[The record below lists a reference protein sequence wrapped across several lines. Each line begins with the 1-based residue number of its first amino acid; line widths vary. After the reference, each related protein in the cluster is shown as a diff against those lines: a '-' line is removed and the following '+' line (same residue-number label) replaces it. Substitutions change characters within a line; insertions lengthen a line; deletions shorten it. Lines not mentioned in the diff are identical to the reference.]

1 MEGEQHYDKKY
12 AQKSLLIFAA
22 FIIIV
27 MYIETMIISSL
38 PSIAKQ
44 FDVNAANVSLVL
56 SMYIVAGV
64 ALSPIVGKLADIYGK
79 KKVLIRVL
87 AIYSISVALT
97 GFAPNFTSLVILRAF
112 QGIGLTVFPL
122 AISLIQEQFPR
133 DKVPQALGIVG
144 AMFGAGMSIGLPIGS
159 FVSNT
164 YGWQITYFTAVP
176 FVLLFS
182 ILIGLFI
189 KESRHMQPDAKV
201 DYIGSIGLAVFLG
214 SLVFAL
220 SEGATFGWGS
230 NAIILLFAFAIL
242 VFALLIPYEKK
253 NADAVLDFN
262 LLKIRNVVAANLIFL
277 AVGIGIFLAYQTFVY
292 QFESPVPTGY
302 GQSIF
307 ATGLLMVPFA
317 IMSLIIPPIVGRF
330 LPRFGVKPFYLFG
343 SALTILGFLVAAFAP
358 SILYLVIGAAL
369 VGIGLSGLN
378 IPTMNLLVLS
388 VEGRQIGLAASMN
401 SVFGFFGSALGAPI
415 AGVLIAVFGSA
426 AAFQYSYFV
435 AIIMSIIIIVISLF
449 AKEVLGPTAAI
460 KIPDSRVIKEV

>member
-1 MEGEQHYDKKY
+1 MKEEHYDKKY

-38 PSIAKQ
+38 PSIAKE
-44 FDVNAANVSLVL
+44 FGINAASVSLVL
-56 SMYIVAGV
+56 SIYIVAGV

-87 AIYSISVALT
+87 AIYSIAVALT
-97 GFAPNFTSLVILRAF
+97 GFAPNFTTLVILRAI
-112 QGIGLTVFPL
+112 QGVGLTVFPL

-144 AMFGAGMSIGLPIGS
+144 AMFGAGMSIGLPLGS

-164 YGWQITYFTAVP
+164 FGWQITYFTAVP

-182 ILIGLFI
+182 ALIALFI
-189 KESRHMQPDAKV
+189 KESRHIQPDAKV
-201 DYIGSIGLAVFLG
+201 DYIGAIGLAIFLA

-220 SEGATFGWGS
+220 SEGATLGWTS
-230 NAIILLFAFAIL
+230 NVILFLFVFAII
-242 VFALLIPYEKK
+242 VFALLIPYERKK
-253 NADAVLDFN
+253 QHAVLDFE

-277 AVGIGIFLAYQTFVY
+277 AIGIGIFLAYQTFVY
-292 QFESPVPTGY
+292 QFESPIPIGY
-302 GQSIF
+302 GKSIF

-317 IMSLIIPPIVGRF
+317 LMSLIIPPIVGRF
-330 LPRFGVKPFYLFG
+330 LPRFGVKLFYLFG
-343 SALTILGFLVAAFAP
+343 SVLTIIGFLIAAFSP
-358 SILYLVIGAAL
+358 SIIYLVVGAAL

-388 VEGRQIGLAASMN
+388 VESRQIGLASSMN

-415 AGVLIAVFGSA
+415 AGVLIAVFGST

-435 AIIMSIIIIVISLF
+435 AILMSLIIILISFF
-449 AKEVLGPTAAI
+449 AKEVLGPNALV
-460 KIPDSRVIKEV
+460 KIPDSKVIKEV